1 MKQLNFLFILAF
13 LGLFSPCKVWS
24 QSQNPTEVKINP
36 KTSYQTMAG
45 FGASLAFYE
54 GWLTAHPNKS
64 QIYDAIFGELSLDI
78 LRVRNAYD
86 YDATMISKVKEFSN
100 AAQNRLGKPIDILVS
115 SWGPPAYLKSNNDAK
130 NGGTL
135 KYSVADG
142 KVNFNYSGFAEW
154 WDKSLDNY
162 NANGIFPTYISIQNE
177 PDYED
182 TWETCLLRPSEVV
195 TATDTIA
202 GYNKALDA
210 VYDTIQKR
218 DSKPRILGPETA
230 GFGFNSVQNYV
241 NALDVSKLYGIAHHL
256 YNGVDV
262 NNPYASTNF
271 ATVGNIHKS
280 LPHFQTEFSGGN
292 WYSLAGLIY
301 KSLYDEN
308 VVAYLY
314 WDLIWTGGG
323 LVSLDFPWDRSQWGN
338 SVGYIRTKEF
348 YTFKQFSAHIH
359 PGWRRVESPSHSLMV
374 KTLAFISADGDSAAW
389 VAINTSSTSTY
400 NIRLAIDGK
409 KVIGTKIN
417 RTSETDDCIVLEGK
431 ADSSVLIGPKSV
443 TTVSMVLA
451 DITSSA
457 ADLEVGDTGNFT
469 RNYPNPFTES
479 TELLFSLSNGDN
491 LQLKVFDLQGK
502 LLRNESL
509 GFFDHGEHRHTFYRN
524 GLHPG
529 IYFYRLESGNGEIL
543 QGKMAIGDKR

>member
-1 MKQLNFLFILAF
+1 MKQIPLLAIVSLF
-13 LGLFSPCKVWS
+13 GLLFPNTIWS
-24 QSQNPTEVKINP
+24 QSANPTEVKINP
-36 KTSYQTMAG
+36 NTSYQTMAG

-142 KVNFNYSGFAEW
+142 KVNFNYAGFAEW

-308 VVAYLY
+308 AVAYLY
-314 WDLIWTGGG
+314 WDLIWDGGG

-359 PGWRRVESPSHSLMV
+359 PGWKRVESPSHSLMV
-374 KTLAFISADGDSAAW
+374 KTLAFISADGDSATW
-389 VAINTSSTSTY
+389 VAINTSNTTTY

-409 KVIGTKIN
+409 KITGTTIN
-417 RTSETDDCIVLEGK
+417 RTSETDDWIELVGK

-457 ADLEVGDTGNFT
+457 ADLEVGDTGNYT

-479 TELLFSLSNGDN
+479 TEILFSFSKGDDLHLN
-491 LQLKVFDLQGK
+491 VFDTQGK
-502 LLRNESL
+502 LVRNESM
-509 GFFDHGEHRHTFYRN
+509 GYFESGEQRYTFQRQN
-524 GLHPG
+524 LHPG